1 MGIKILNLGIGM
13 LLAGVL
19 SAQTNNIDTTNQPL
33 NSAQNVLN
41 NSSGKKFTIG
51 GYGEIHY
58 NQGFNDTSSTNGK
71 LDVHRMVLFLGYK
84 FNNRV
89 DFVTEVEFE
98 HVKEVY
104 VEQAFMNY
112 RINQAFNLKAGLM
125 LIPMGIQNEYHE
137 PTTFNG
143 VERTSIDGNI
153 VPSTWREIGIGF
165 SGNLDNLSLKYQAYL
180 VNGFLGY
187 DGGGKFK
194 GSNAFRS
201 GRQKGAESTISS
213 PNLSAKV
220 DFYGINGL
228 KIGLA
233 GYVGNSQS
241 TLYDGLMNNDTTGL
255 AEQADSSV
263 VGMAMV
269 GIDLRY
275 TYRAFEARAQVI
287 STAVTNTKEYNTFTG
302 KDLGASMLGYYG
314 EVGYDIISLFKKEA
328 TERLVCFGR
337 YEFWDTHASVTS
349 ETLKNASYNRSA
361 ITTGFSYHVAKGAV
375 FKADYQLFKN
385 DAEENA
391 SSSQFN
397 MGVGVWF

>member
-1 MGIKILNLGIGM
+1 MKVLSLGIGM
-13 LLAGVL
+13 LIIGAL
-19 SAQTNNIDTTNQPL
+19 SAQTNNTDTTNQPL

-58 NQGFNDTSSTNGK
+58 NQGFNDTARTNGK
-71 LDVHRMVLFLGYK
+71 LDVHRMVVFMGYK
-84 FNNRV
+84 FNDRV
-89 DFVTEVEFE
+89 DFVTEIEYE

-143 VERTSIDGNI
+143 VERTSVDGNV
-153 VPSTWREIGIGF
+153 VPSTWREIGLGF
-165 SGNLDNLSLKYQAYL
+165 SGNLDNLSLKYQLYV

-187 DGGGKFK
+187 DGVGKFK
-194 GSNAFRS
+194 GSNGFRS

-213 PNLSAKV
+213 PNLSTKV

-233 GYVGNSQS
+233 GYFGNSQS

-263 VGMAMV
+263 VGLAMV
-269 GIDLRY
+269 GFDVRY
-275 TYRAFEARAQVI
+275 AYKAFEARAQII
-287 STAVTNTKEYNTFTG
+287 SSTVSNTQEYNMFTN
-302 KDLGASMLGYYG
+302 KDLGSSMLGYYG
-314 EVGYDIISLFKKEA
+314 ELGYDVLSIFKKDA
-328 TERLVCFGR
+328 KERVVLFGR
-337 YEFWDTHASVTS
+337 YEFWDTHATVTS
-349 ETLKNASYNRSA
+349 ETLRNDAYKRSA

-375 FKADYQLFKN
+375 FKADYQIF
-385 DAEENA
+385 DNA
-391 SSSQFN
+391 SKGSTPSNQFN